1 MPSQA
6 LELKLISKQH
16 MSRFNTYAFLMMM
29 MMMKMM
35 LEAFRLI
42 STDRVHIF
50 VHVLSNPFL
59 AELEIQAFSIL
70 LYTLITSETF

>member
-16 MSRFNTYAFLMMM
+16 MSRFNTYAFLMM

-70 LYTLITSETF
+70 LYTHYF

>member
-16 MSRFNTYAFLMMM
+16 MSRFNTYAFL
-29 MMMKMM
+29 MMKMM

>member
-29 MMMKMM
+29 MMKMM
-35 LEAFRLI
+35 LEAFRPI

>member
-16 MSRFNTYAFLMMM
+16 MSRFNTYAFL

-70 LYTLITSETF
+70 LYTHYF

>member
-16 MSRFNTYAFLMMM
+16 MSRFNTYAFLMM